1 MGPESLTSNYKNI
14 LSCITSLNNTTVDR
28 STEETVT
35 LTKAQLRALLDV
47 IGQTRSLSLDI
58 GENKNSD
65 GNKKDEGGVM
75 DMNSNYY
82 TYQRTDDGGLPNW
95 AHRNSTPGFLPNP
108 TSPCRISASSPPLN
122 NSATFPR
129 RRSFSQPEIAGQ
141 ALSKVE
147 QKRLQWEREREEMQ
161 VYDPW
166 GKPGAGAPLQRHNS
180 VAVVGPTPS
189 SQLVVVHTSC
199 SQPTVSSRN
208 SASTTSGGHS
218 IASYASP
225 SQTYSRHIPPI
236 LRSSLPFGPNSN
248 NVAGEDVEHQQR
260 EWVHVLGKQREE
272 QRQRRALE
280 HQQNLMSPSP
290 EGAWFNVFKD
300 TTDARPSS
308 LSGGP
313 AHLATS
319 DLTTVVQLPVGFPQK
334 EIQDCPL
341 LSTSVPEREHSEQ
354 RCVSMG
360 LSAVGYH
367 IPSAISSPF
376 RCFLKEAHLGLMF
389 VPAPLLFR
397 CGILAILYA
406 VEQEE
411 RKRQVLLD
419 AVNQAQAAAEA
430 DKKAR
435 KAQRLGRQKVVSDSD
450 ETNSLSHYHAQNNH
464 SYNPNDGAL
473 SDPELARHTDSP
485 LHASR
490 SEIEDSSE
498 KTPRYT
504 QQMARVQPVQTVE
517 HQWASDN
524 NLTQDT
530 SGSTN
535 REFAVQTTNS
545 TSATVVHSPYIEN
558 RILTPSKHRLR
569 AKQVELLGR
578 EFGTQTETDT
588 SEKWLTDNVDADST
602 TSSEVHPYRKKF
614 HRVQHSKPTKASR
627 KVFERNFDD
636 PRDRPKWNAN
646 QPEKS
651 FVKMTER
658 DPNFHRR
665 KKMQEL
671 RKQHWERERAYQE
684 AMAEARRSVI
694 STRKTRKNIH
704 LSQAPLSSEGEGG
717 QESSSDVENRPA
729 PFYRSNLPPVLAI
742 RKDLIPSH
750 IRPGLVDDFNRED
763 CGPTTNNQALSSG
776 YFSDNVYSRK
786 LSETP
791 EFPPI
796 RRRWYSQ
803 ENFNPPPPVIED
815 PRSISPPVPAIQK
828 KLMGSSME
836 ELSSGFTPRR
846 KWSDQD
852 NFNLGGMAISQ
863 PVAHRRTSQDSR
875 SDLVPEDPLR
885 GDPLVNPETVTGRP
899 TPRQDRIL
907 QQLSSLRQGL
917 MEKQKELE
925 MLFRTKTS

>member
-319 DLTTVVQLPVGFPQK
+319 DLTTVVQLP
-334 EIQDCPL
+334 
-341 LSTSVPEREHSEQ
+341 
-354 RCVSMG
+354 
-360 LSAVGYH
+360 
-367 IPSAISSPF
+367 
-376 RCFLKEAHLGLMF
+376 
-389 VPAPLLFR
+389 
-397 CGILAILYA
+397 
-406 VEQEE
+406 EQEE